1 MIFATGCI
9 RLSTGGLFPD
19 AELRKDIPEDFV
31 GGDGVAGDGGEG
43 GNGGTE
49 VFREE
54 VGGGAVMEA
63 EADTGEGSG
72 SLCEGLKMTEIGHE
86 G

>member
-1 MIFATGCI
+1 M
-9 RLSTGGLFPD
+9 
-19 AELRKDIPEDFV
+19 
-31 GGDGVAGDGGEG
+31 AGDGGEG

-86 G
+86 GRINSVGKLWRDAGYRFFDLVETSQLC